1 MRNSFS
7 LLLVVFFVAVCVG
20 YNHAEAAE
28 LDNPEAEP
36 EANPE
41 VRQVLSPMQLAISDE
56 MKYESK
62 YVKVLGSNMHYVE
75 GNGTA
80 NESNNKQST
89 GNTPV
94 FLFLHGN
101 PTSSYLWRNVMPH
114 IEPLE
119 RVIAVDLIG
128 FGKSDKPDIGY
139 TFQDHSKYIDGFIA
153 AMELKDITLVI
164 HDWGS
169 MLGLDYARRNSRN
182 VKAIAMMEAIIPP
195 VFPAKD
201 YSFLGGAAEM
211 FRNFRNPETGRP
223 LLIDQ
228 NIFIEGILLQG
239 TVTRSM
245 TDKEKDTYREPFLNP
260 EDRQPIYVWPN
271 ELPIAGEPARNV
283 TVVEA
288 AGEWLKKSPVPKLL
302 LYVTPGA
309 IVTPESALWMQENY
323 RNLESVFVGYG
334 GHYIQEDNPEAIGR
348 NINLWYQR
356 KFGR

>member
-1 MRNSFS
+1 MRSSFS
-7 LLLVVFFVAVCVG
+7 LLLVILIVSGHVEYG
-20 YNHAEAAE
+20 HAQETD
-28 LDNPEAEP
+28 LDNSD
-36 EANPE
+36 ANSDANSE
-41 VRQVLSPMQLAISDE
+41 VTQVLSPMQLAISDE

-62 YVKVLGSNMHYVE
+62 YVRVHGSNMHYVE
-75 GNGTA
+75 GDGVTI
-80 NESNNKQST
+80 ESNNKQSK

-101 PTSSYLWRNVMPH
+101 PSSSYLWRNVMPH
-114 IEPLE
+114 IEPLG
-119 RVIAVDLIG
+119 RVIAVDLVG
-128 FGKSDKPDIGY
+128 FGKSDKPDIAY

-153 AMELKDITLVI
+153 ALKLKDITLVI

-195 VFPAKD
+195 AFPARD
-201 YSFLGGAAEM
+201 YSFLGGAAEL

-239 TVTRSM
+239 TVTRAM

-283 TVVEA
+283 IAVEA
-288 AGEWLKKSPVPKLL
+288 VGEWLKKSNIPKLL